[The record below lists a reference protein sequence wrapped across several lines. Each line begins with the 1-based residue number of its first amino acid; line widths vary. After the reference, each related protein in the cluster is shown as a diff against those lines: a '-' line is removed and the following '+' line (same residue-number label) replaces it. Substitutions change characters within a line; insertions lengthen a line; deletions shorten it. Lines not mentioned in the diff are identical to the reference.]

1 MAASEAPLSPSPLP
15 SPNPTPSP
23 AEYHSFIPTA
33 EQHIAFCLLKLTGG
47 RDTAHLPAGR
57 QRESHQHR
65 CSVCG
70 KMFPSYQALGGH
82 KSSHRRP
89 SWPIVLMAASTS
101 PASSSGQVVPSGSGK
116 HQCSVCYR
124 SFETG
129 QALGG
134 HKRLHYWDCGPL
146 IPDVVSAFSVIRNF
160 DLNLPPPVAAAAGEE
175 MTDDNDVQIF
185 CRRKK
190 SASYRTRRRRR
201 FN

>member
-1 MAASEAPLSPSPLP
+1 MAASEALLSPSPLP
-15 SPNPTPSP
+15 SPDQTPSA

-47 RDTAHLPAGR
+47 RDTGHLPARR

-89 SWPIVLMAASTS
+89 SWPTVLMAASTS
-101 PASSSGQVVPSGSGK
+101 PASSCGQVVPAGSGK

-124 SFETG
+124 RFETG

-146 IPDVVSAFSVIRNF
+146 IPDVVSEFSVIRDF
-160 DLNLPPPVAAAAGEE
+160 DLNLPPPPAAAAEE
-175 MTDDNDVQIF
+175 MADDNDEVQSF
-185 CRRKK
+185 LPAKK
-190 SASYRTRRRRR
+190 IRLLSD
-201 FN
+201 